1 VSGLLEKMVRLYPRA
16 WRERYGEEFGAVLE
30 ERRASVSDVCDVA
43 LGALD
48 AWLHPQVVQGRSVT
62 FMIGRLRR
70 SILLVLWAWVG
81 MVAAGVG
88 FQKMTEYADFV
99 RAARESAPVGWA
111 FDDVVVGAIA
121 ALAAVLA
128 GGILILFAV
137 ARDALDNRR
146 RDVLSLLCVPLL
158 SLAVFVGY
166 VLVLMKIVAP
176 HLGDPD
182 VHDPVNVA
190 LFLSIVVV
198 YLLASVA
205 GAASVSAAVGRSEV
219 GARIYRFALY
229 PAVLAVLAWSSFL
242 SPPPSG
248 VSRCGRGPQPSSPA
262 KRASWPPPPS

>member
-1 VSGLLEKMVRLYPRA
+1 MV
-16 WRERYGEEFGAVLE
+16 
-30 ERRASVSDVCDVA
+30 
-43 LGALD
+43 
-48 AWLHPQVVQGRSVT
+48 
-62 FMIGRLRR
+62 
-70 SILLVLWAWVG
+70 
-81 MVAAGVG
+81 
-88 FQKMTEYADFV
+88 
-99 RAARESAPVGWA
+99 
-111 FDDVVVGAIA
+111 
-121 ALAAVLA
+121 
-128 GGILILFAV
+128 
-137 ARDALDNRR
+137 
-146 RDVLSLLCVPLL
+146 
-158 SLAVFVGY
+158 
-166 VLVLMKIVAP
+166 KIVAP

>member
-48 AWLHPQVVQGRSVT
+48 AWLYPQVVQERSVT
-62 FMIGRLRR
+62 FMVGKLRR

-81 MVAAGVG
+81 MMAAGVG
-88 FQKMTEYADFV
+88 FQKMTEYEDFV

-111 FDDVVVGAIA
+111 FDAVVVGAIA

-128 GGILILFAV
+128 GGIPILFAA

-158 SLAVFVGY
+158 Y
-166 VLVLMKIVAP
+166 
-176 HLGDPD
+176 
-182 VHDPVNVA
+182 
-190 LFLSIVVV
+190 
-198 YLLASVA
+198 
-205 GAASVSAAVGRSEV
+205 
-219 GARIYRFALY
+219 
-229 PAVLAVLAWSSFL
+229 
-242 SPPPSG
+242 
-248 VSRCGRGPQPSSPA
+248 
-262 KRASWPPPPS
+262 